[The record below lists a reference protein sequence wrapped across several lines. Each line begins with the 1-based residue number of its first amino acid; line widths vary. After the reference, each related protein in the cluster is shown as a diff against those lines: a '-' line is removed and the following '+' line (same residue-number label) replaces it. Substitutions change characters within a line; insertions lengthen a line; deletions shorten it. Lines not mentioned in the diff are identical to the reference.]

1 MTVNIQHVLTS
12 FQGGLGLNL
21 RIMRE
26 YYGVQFFEITP
37 KLGSLLGISAQ
48 DGVSSVPLRLIC
60 DNAITPYVLLAGCWQ
75 PEEFA
80 FVQKVSGGIGDFVLV
95 DVGANV
101 GLFSRQCIAK
111 LPNCK
116 KVYCYEPDKS
126 NFGLLTFNLSSFEA
140 VVCKNVALSDT
151 NGQATYFLDPDNCGN
166 YSLNQAAMPTE
177 HKSGMLECV
186 DALEESKLWTTER
199 RPLFYKSDTQG
210 FDEKIATRMDMS
222 FWDGVFGGILE
233 VWQIKKPSYDSE
245 RLRIIFDKFPNKCF
259 LTDPNKMIS
268 TDELMQF
275 VGSEAG
281 ASQDLGFWR

>member
-116 KVYCYEPDKS
+116 KVYCYE
-126 NFGLLTFNLSSFEA
+126 
-140 VVCKNVALSDT
+140 
-151 NGQATYFLDPDNCGN
+151 
-166 YSLNQAAMPTE
+166 
-177 HKSGMLECV
+177 H
-186 DALEESKLWTTER
+186 
-199 RPLFYKSDTQG
+199 
-210 FDEKIATRMDMS
+210 I
-222 FWDGVFGGILE
+222 
-233 VWQIKKPSYDSE
+233 
-245 RLRIIFDKFPNKCF
+245 
-259 LTDPNKMIS
+259 
-268 TDELMQF
+268 
-275 VGSEAG
+275 
-281 ASQDLGFWR
+281 